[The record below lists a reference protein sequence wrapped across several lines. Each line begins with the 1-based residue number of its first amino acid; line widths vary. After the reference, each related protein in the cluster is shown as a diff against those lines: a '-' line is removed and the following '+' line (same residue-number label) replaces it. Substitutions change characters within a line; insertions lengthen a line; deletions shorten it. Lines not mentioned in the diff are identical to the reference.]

1 MASDLSILAEVLV
14 ISSLIILSLGYF
26 FSSKAHVIFGKKFPV
41 KIGHN
46 LNIIGWLLLGFF
58 WWIQVEH
65 YILINDP
72 ANGFFCALAMPFFG
86 YLAIHEYLSIRWN
99 ANYEPLR
106 WLAAMTVV
114 AGGIYFFVERVPIL
128 SGWLI
133 QIVAEQSIWILNS
146 FDIPTSLGNLDYGDG
161 SKYYRPASNHE
172 EVQIAIEG
180 DEWRNPD
187 SVSVTIV
194 LACTALQSMIIFV
207 GGVVCTKAPADRRFY
222 AFLATVPAIYLLNL
236 IRNAV
241 VIWLTYEHI
250 WGDET
255 FFYAHSVLG
264 KIGSLIALVFL
275 AIAVFHFLPEMQDS
289 ILGVIDLPL
298 RKAPDGL
305 RGLPF
310 AKGMP
315 SQVAYLLVTALVL
328 FPFGFFSKSVEE
340 QGFDSNLPLESMYAL
355 SIILLFVSFF
365 LLYFYRDPER
375 KIEAG
380 IVSPADGLVQR
391 AEIKSG
397 MVRLSIFMNV
407 HNVHV
412 NRSPFDGKVLSI
424 KHKSGGYLPAF
435 HKDSDRNERLM
446 TKIETSIGVMKVI
459 QIAGVLVRR
468 IVSYV
473 KPDAEVT
480 KGERI
485 GLIHFGSRVDLLFE
499 SAGIEILVKKGDRVL
514 AGQQLAEYTP
524 MSSLSVTEKLFEAP
538 KRILS
543 KLQATQSNE

>member
-26 FSSKAHVIFGKKFPV
+26 FSSKVHIIFGKKFPV

-315 SQVAYLLVTALVL
+315 SLVSYLLVTALVL

-543 KLQATQSNE
+543 KLQATQSDE

>member
-1 MASDLSILAEVLV
+1 M
-14 ISSLIILSLGYF
+14 
-26 FSSKAHVIFGKKFPV
+26 
-41 KIGHN
+41 
-46 LNIIGWLLLGFF
+46 NIIGWLLLGFF

-315 SQVAYLLVTALVL
+315 SLVSYLLVTALVL

-468 IVSYV
+468 IVSYI
-473 KPDAEVT
+473 KPDTEVT

-543 KLQATQSNE
+543 KLQATQSDE